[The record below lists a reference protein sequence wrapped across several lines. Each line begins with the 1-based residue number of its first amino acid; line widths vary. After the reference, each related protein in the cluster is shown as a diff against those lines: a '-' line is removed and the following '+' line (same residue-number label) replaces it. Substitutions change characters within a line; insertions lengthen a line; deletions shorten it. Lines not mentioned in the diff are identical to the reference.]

1 MFLRS
6 MRISKL
12 PFTKF
17 EKISIA
23 LSVFI
28 IISGYL
34 IAIFTC
40 ADVFARFGAL
50 VVCVG
55 VYFASKGFSLSASK
69 ISEVARDVWEK
80 NEKEMLAIIESEDC
94 KIAKEFQATV
104 KAKLLA
110 QSKES
115 KAKASRLAYALEMR
129 LIKVESN
136 IVMVGTLIWAFGDYL
151 VPEMFSLIAQC

>member
-6 MRISKL
+6 FRITKL

-17 EKISIA
+17 EKVSIA
-23 LSVFI
+23 LSLFI
-28 IISGYL
+28 IVLGYV

-55 VYFASKGFSLSASK
+55 VYFASKGFSLNASK
-69 ISEVARDVWEK
+69 ISEVAGEIWEA
-80 NEKEMLAIIESEDC
+80 NENPILAIIESEES
-94 KIAKEFQATV
+94 KIPKEFQADA

-110 QSKES
+110 QSKELKV
-115 KAKASRLAYALEMR
+115 KADRKAYALEMR

-136 IVMVGTLIWAFGDYL
+136 IIMVGTLIWAFGDYL
-151 VPEMFSLIAQC
+151 VPEIFSLIAQC